1 MRLTARGRIVLLLAL
16 ACLVGYFYLSWAW
29 LSLRNLVRQVRYGF
43 IICSGD
49 WRDAG
54 PGCSQGAGGRIS
66 SVNPVVAALVLA
78 GVSLLLVLLG
88 WLLARW
94 LLRPVRTMSDTVG
107 RLGPAS
113 LGLRLRAGGPR
124 DEVRQ
129 LSDAIDAMLDRVTE
143 GYEAQRR
150 FAANASHE
158 LRTPLATQRALIEV
172 SLAGGDLDR
181 GQLDLL
187 TRQLL
192 ATNERNENLIEGLLV
207 LAETERGLVS
217 SGALRFDEV
226 VAETA
231 ELLGPAARQ
240 GGVAVT
246 TELAPVTVAGEA
258 PLLERLAVNLVS
270 NAIKYNR
277 PGGWVRVGVTSPGRL
292 VVANSGPVVP
302 PEQVGALFEP
312 FRRAGGD
319 RLDHGGGVGL
329 GLTIV
334 RSIVAAHHGGIQARA
349 NPDGGLTLEVQL
361 PPAG

>member
-1 MRLTARGRIVLLLAL
+1 MKLSARRRIVALLAL
-16 ACLVGYFYLSWAW
+16 ACLVGFWYVSWA
-29 LSLRNLVRQVRYGF
+29 LQVLRNLVRHFRYGF
-43 IICSGD
+43 IICTGT
-49 WRDAG
+49 WRDLG
-54 PGCSQGAGGRIS
+54 TSGCSVGPAPSYSPLFSGLE
-66 SVNPVVAALVLA
+66 LVT
-78 GVSLLLVLLG
+78 VSALLVVLG

-94 LLRPVRTMSDTVG
+94 ALRPLRAMADTVG
-107 RLGPAS
+107 ALGPTS
-113 LGLRLRAGGPR
+113 LGLRLRAGGSR
-124 DEVRQ
+124 DEVRR
-129 LSDAIDAMLDRVTE
+129 LSDAIDAMLDRVAE

-172 SLAGGDLDR
+172 SLAGGELGP

-217 SGALRFDEV
+217 SGAQRLDEV
-226 VAETA
+226 VAEA
-231 ELLGPAARQ
+231 VELLEPTAQQ
-240 GGVAVT
+240 GWVSVT
-246 TELAPVTVAGEA
+246 TELAPVTVGGEA

-270 NAIKYNR
+270 NAIKYNQ
-277 PGGWVRVGVTSPGRL
+277 PGGWVRVTVTPPGRL
-292 VVANSGPVVP
+292 VVTNSGPAVP

-312 FRRAGGD
+312 FRRASGD

-334 RSIVAAHHGGIQARA
+334 RSIVTAHHGCVQARA
-349 NPDGGLTLEVQL
+349 NPDGGLSMEVQL
-361 PPAG
+361 PGAE